1 MFLLGDI
8 PEDRGGAL
16 RWGHAHKDFFLN
28 PTSGVGPAE
37 ARAFARNLADME
49 ASMEA
54 EQKAREALAEADA
67 SVLAAKAAVEEV
79 GARSRK
85 SSTCSNATR
94 RRARSGR
101 TRRWTTRTRA
111 DLRPA
116 SPA

>member
-79 GARSRK
+79 EREIQEEL
-85 SSTCSNATR
+85 
-94 RRARSGR
+94 
-101 TRRWTTRTRA
+101 
-111 DLRPA
+111 DLQQRDA
-116 SPA
+116 EAGEEWKNETVDDQDEG